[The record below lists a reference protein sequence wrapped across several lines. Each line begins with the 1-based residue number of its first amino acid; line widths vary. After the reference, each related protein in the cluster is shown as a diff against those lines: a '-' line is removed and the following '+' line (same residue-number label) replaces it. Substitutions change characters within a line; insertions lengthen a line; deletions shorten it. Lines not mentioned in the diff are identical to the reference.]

1 MKRGIVGITLFAL
14 SAALLLL
21 VGSGDRIKQGKV
33 KKTEEAAVISVF
45 CDKRIDMSDFKGLSS
60 AASELAQN
68 ENFNL
73 KPISEKLRDDIFNRY
88 ASGFPFAVKDED
100 SVIQSSAYG
109 KLAARKFDIN
119 KVFFATPDGYVV
131 IRYTEKKEFKALL
144 DDYPD
149 SEAFLFCAADFRL
162 EKTSS
167 LMGFG
172 TAKVKS
178 NVEITAVDRKQNV
191 LMKKTSNASSDDT
204 IKFSLGGV
212 FDASKVEPLCIQATE
227 KAAKKFEEWFANKT
241 D

>member
-1 MKRGIVGITLFAL
+1 MKRSIANFVLFAI
-14 SAALLLL
+14 SATLLLAL
-21 VGSGDRIKQGKV
+21 GTAGRMKQGKV
-33 KKTEEAAVISVF
+33 KKLEEVAVISVF
-45 CDKRIDMSDFKGLSS
+45 CDKRIDMSDFKSLSS
-60 AASELAQN
+60 AANELAQN
-68 ENFNL
+68 EGFNL
-73 KPISEKLRDDIFNRY
+73 KPIAEKLRDDIFSRY
-88 ASGFPFAVKDED
+88 SPGFPFAVKEED
-100 SVIQSSAYG
+100 SVIQSSAYE
-109 KLAARKFDIN
+109 KLAARKFDAN
-119 KVFFATPDGYVV
+119 RLFFASPDGYVV

-178 NVEITAVDRKQNV
+178 NVEITAVDRKQN
-191 LMKKTSNASSDDT
+191 LIMKKTSNASSDDT

-212 FDASKVEPLCIQATE
+212 FDASQVEPLCIQATE
-227 KAAKKFEEWFANKT
+227 KAAEKFEEWFADKT